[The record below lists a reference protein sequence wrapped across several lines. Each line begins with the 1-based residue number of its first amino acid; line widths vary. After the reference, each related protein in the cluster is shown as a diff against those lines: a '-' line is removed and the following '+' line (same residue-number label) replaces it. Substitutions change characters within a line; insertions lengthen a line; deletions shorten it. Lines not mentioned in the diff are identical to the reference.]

1 NTFLI
6 EVNDYQVKCLNNLA
20 AAQLKLGQ
28 SDEALH
34 TSRDVLFLDPQNVK
48 ALFRKGKL
56 LSDKGEYE
64 EAMENLKKALKLEPS
79 TKSLIISEMTE
90 FCAVL
95 QSTEPKLVLS
105 CLKSSEQP
113 PRLELSGAST
123 RTQSHRHTH

>member
-6 EVNDYQVKCLNNLA
+6 EVNDYRVKCLNNLA

-79 TKSLIISEMTE
+79 TKVRGVTVSL

-95 QSTEPKLVLS
+95 QSTEPKLVRS